1 MAQAIMLRD
10 HGGPA
15 VLRPERIEP
24 GRSGPGELRIRQ
36 VAIGVNFHHCH
47 LRSGPYRIL
56 PLPGVPGVEAAGLVE
71 ELGPGVT
78 GFAPGDRIGYVT
90 GGRGVDAAY
99 DSVGRDTFD
108 ASLACLAA
116 PSATLSRPI
125 LFHYIAERPALDAT
139 SATHQLLAVRQAE
152 APLVLV
158 PQDTN
163 A

>member
-15 VLRPERIEP
+15 VLRPERTEP
-24 GRSGPGELRIRQ
+24 GRPGPGELRIRQ
-36 VAIGVNFHHCH
+36 VASGVNFHDCH
-47 LRSGPYRIL
+47 VRSGRYRTL
-56 PLPGVPGVEAAGLVE
+56 PLPDVPGVEAAGLVE
-71 ELGPGVT
+71 EFGPGVT
-78 GFAPGDRIGYVT
+78 GFGPSDRIGYVT
-90 GGRGVDAAY
+90 GGRSVDAAH

-116 PSATLSRPI
+116 RSITLSRPI
-125 LFHYIAERPALDAT
+125 LFHHIAERPAEAR
-139 SATHQLLAVRQAE
+139 SAAHQFLAARQAK

-158 PQDTN
+158 PQDIN